1 MLPHRF
7 YILVPMLMLG
17 FTSTVHSV
25 ESSVME
31 YCSDANGEI
40 RYTTEIGNV
49 IGIGQHHAGF
59 LQIEQVSNDDELK
72 QALLAASHAQ
82 LSSRRCQTYIS
93 NKGTQGVGG
102 GDNKHVARLQF
113 GFDNAHL
120 SPIARQSLNRVA
132 QDLAKQKVALQVEGH
147 TDSVGTEQYNQGLG
161 LERAVNTADVLFF
174 QGVKRE
180 KVVMTSFGELKP
192 IATNSTSQGRA
203 TNRRV
208 DILLSE

>member
-1 MLPHRF
+1 MLLRRF
-7 YILVPMLMLG
+7 YILPAAMMLSLS
-17 FTSTVHSV
+17 FVVHS
-25 ESSVME
+25 STPTRIE
-31 YCSDANGEI
+31 YCNDKNGEY
-40 RYTTEIGNV
+40 RYTTEV
-49 IGIGQHHAGF
+49 VSVSGIGQHRNGF
-59 LQIEQVSNDDELK
+59 LQIEQSSNDRALK
-72 QALLAASHAQ
+72 QALLAMTRSQ
-82 LSSRRCQTYIS
+82 VNQDNCNTFIS
-93 NKGTQGVGG
+93 NENIAKSSSKDG
-102 GDNKHVARLQF
+102 KHVARLQF
-113 GFDNAHL
+113 SFDNAHL
-120 SPIARQSLNRVA
+120 SPMARQSLNRVA

-180 KVVMTSFGELKP
+180 KVVMTSFGERKP